1 VLAVLLSLA
10 SALGYGGSD
19 YAAGLAGRAASVI
32 QVTILAEAVSLAVTL
47 LFVPWVSPQAPGLAT
62 VAWSAVGGVGGVAG
76 AMALYL
82 GFRQAAFSVAAP
94 LSAVA
99 SAGFSVLAGLLFGEQ
114 PGSLALTGIV
124 LTLPAIVAVSV
135 SPRESPAPDL
145 ATESPNADPVTAD
158 PATESPNAD
167 PVTAEPVTAEP
178 GTLEPGT
185 ADPGTLEPGIAR
197 PSTGRPA
204 HPSIA
209 QPGQPAGARSAAGPP
224 ATPPGGRRRAVSRR
238 SAVGMLEGSGVV
250 WGLIAGT
257 GFGILFIGLN
267 RAGSSH
273 DLWPLAIS
281 QAASLV
287 AVLPLGVA
295 RGQLRLPSR
304 RIITLAVITG
314 VAGSAGGLCYFLATH
329 AGLLAVTAVITAL
342 YPASTILLARLL
354 IGERLT
360 AVRIA
365 GLCLAAVSVGLI
377 AASGSG

>member
-1 VLAVLLSLA
+1 MLAVLLSLA

-47 LFVPWVSPQAPGLAT
+47 LVVPWVSPQVPDLAT
-62 VAWSAVGGVGGVAG
+62 VAWSAVGGVGGVVG

-82 GFRQAAFSVAAP
+82 GFRQAAFSVAGP

-99 SAGFSVLAGLLFGEQ
+99 SAGFSVLAGLLLGEQ
-114 PGSLALTGIV
+114 PGTLALAGIA
-124 LTLPAIVAVSV
+124 LALPAIIAVSV
-135 SPRESPAPDL
+135 TPRASPAG
-145 ATESPNADPVTAD
+145 D
-158 PATESPNAD
+158 PA
-167 PVTAEPVTAEP
+167 
-178 GTLEPGT
+178 
-185 ADPGTLEPGIAR
+185 
-197 PSTGRPA
+197 
-204 HPSIA
+204 A
-209 QPGQPAGARSAAGPP
+209 QP
-224 ATPPGGRRRAVSRR
+224 AVSGASARR
-238 SAVGMLEGSGVV
+238 PTVAALAGSGVV

-257 GFGILFIGLN
+257 GFGVLFIGLN

-281 QAASLV
+281 QATSLV
-287 AVLPLGVA
+287 VVLPLGIA

-304 RIITLAVITG
+304 RISGLAVITG

-365 GLCLAAVSVGLI
+365 GLFLAAASVGLI
-377 AASGSG
+377 AASGTG

>member
-19 YAAGLAGRAASVI
+19 YAAGLAGRAASVV

-62 VAWSAVGGVGGVAG
+62 VAWSAVGGVGGVVG

-114 PGSLALTGIV
+114 PGSLALAGIA
-124 LTLPAIVAVSV
+124 LALPAIIAVSV
-135 SPRESPAPDL
+135 SPRASPAPD
-145 ATESPNADPVTAD
+145 
-158 PATESPNAD
+158 PA
-167 PVTAEPVTAEP
+167 
-178 GTLEPGT
+178 
-185 ADPGTLEPGIAR
+185 
-197 PSTGRPA
+197 
-204 HPSIA
+204 A
-209 QPGQPAGARSAAGPP
+209 QPAAAGS
-224 ATPPGGRRRAVSRR
+224 ARR
-238 SAVGMLEGSGVV
+238 SMVGRLAGSGVV

-257 GFGILFIGLN
+257 GFGVLFIGLN

-281 QAASLV
+281 QATSLV
-287 AVLPLGVA
+287 AVLPLGIA

-304 RIITLAVITG
+304 RISGLAVITG

-342 YPASTILLARLL
+342 YPASTLLLARLL

-377 AASGSG
+377 AASGTG